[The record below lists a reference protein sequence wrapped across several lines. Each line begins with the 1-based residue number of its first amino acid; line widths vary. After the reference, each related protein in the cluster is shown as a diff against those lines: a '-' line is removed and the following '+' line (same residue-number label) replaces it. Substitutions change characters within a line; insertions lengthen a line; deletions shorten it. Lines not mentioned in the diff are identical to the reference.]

1 MNRNVRKNISSQK
14 MNDFKKWNKIM
25 EKIQKSLETYL
36 EDKRSYFARFYF
48 ISNDEL
54 LQILANST
62 DLKTVERHMI
72 KCFENVNK
80 FVLADDEVQYDQDGE
95 VVEVN
100 PAELNEV
107 FGIRSDDNEKLEF
120 VRSVKVRAQGVEQ
133 WLLQL
138 EEYI

>member
-1 MNRNVRKNISSQK
+1 
-14 MNDFKKWNKIM
+14 
-25 EKIQKSLETYL
+25 
-36 EDKRSYFARFYF
+36 
-48 ISNDEL
+48 
-54 LQILANST
+54 
-62 DLKTVERHMI
+62 MI

-100 PAELNEV
+100 PTELNEV
-107 FGIRSDDNEKLEF
+107 FGIRSNENEKLEF